1 MLEPS
6 DWENGVL
13 AAARWLRS
21 KGHADLAGQL
31 IRQIPTDQEGTE
43 DRVVDQIAKWMEQM
57 AGASRVTPVAGCR
70 QLAADIR
77 ERRWRM
83 A

>member
-13 AAARWLRS
+13 AAAKWLRR
-21 KGHADLAGQL
+21 KGHADLAGEM
-31 IRQIPTDQEGTE
+31 IRQLPTDQEGTE
-43 DRVVDQIAKWMEQM
+43 ARVVQQIAAWLDEQ
-57 AGASRVTPVAGCR
+57 AVCR
-70 QLAADIR
+70 DESSFGSLVRDR
-77 ERRWRM
+77 CWRQ